1 MGSEEEREVKV
12 VDRRRFTESGDLKR
26 DAPEPP
32 EPEAPK
38 EKERGETPPGPDEPP
53 SKERSTSATDRSD
66 DPPAVMNV
74 DFRHLVDFL
83 AQQAAIV
90 LQGAEGIPAN
100 PKQARLFIDLLDVLQ
115 DKTKN
120 NLTSEEEALL
130 RDVLFQLRTACVN
143 LSSEGS

>member
-12 VDRRRFTESGDLKR
+12 VDRRRFTESGDLKQ
-26 DAPEPP
+26 DAPEPS

-38 EKERGETPPGPDEPP
+38 EEGRETPSGPGARPSRESPTSTTGRRDE
-53 SKERSTSATDRSD
+53 
-66 DPPAVMNV
+66 PPAVMGV

-120 NLTSEEEALL
+120 NLTAEEEALL
-130 RDVLFQLRTACVN
+130 RDVLFQLRTAYVN
-143 LSSEGS
+143 LSPEGS